1 MQLQCEH
8 ERVHI
13 GAARHDDADDTDDT
27 FDTVNA
33 VNRVNC
39 FYGLKQQLI
48 VCVHGVHGVYHVDH
62 GW

>member
-13 GAARHDDADDTDDT
+13 GAARHDDADDTDDA
-27 FDTVNA
+27 FDTVD
-33 VNRVNC
+33 RVNC

-48 VCVHGVHGVYHVDH
+48 VCVHGVDHVDHVDH

>member
-13 GAARHDDADDTDDT
+13 GAARHDDADDA

-33 VNRVNC
+33 VNCINC
-39 FYGLKQQLI
+39 FYGIKQQLI
-48 VCVHGVHGVYHVDH
+48 VCVYGVYHVDH

>member
-13 GAARHDDADDTDDT
+13 GAARHDDADDA

-33 VNRVNC
+33 VNRINC
-39 FYGLKQQLI
+39 FYGLKQQLT
-48 VCVHGVHGVYHVDH
+48 VCVHGVDHVNH

>member
-13 GAARHDDADDTDDT
+13 GAARHDDANHAFDTDHAY
-27 FDTVNA
+27 NA

-39 FYGLKQQLI
+39 LYGIKQQLI
-48 VCVHGVHGVYHVDH
+48 VCVHGVYGVDHVDH